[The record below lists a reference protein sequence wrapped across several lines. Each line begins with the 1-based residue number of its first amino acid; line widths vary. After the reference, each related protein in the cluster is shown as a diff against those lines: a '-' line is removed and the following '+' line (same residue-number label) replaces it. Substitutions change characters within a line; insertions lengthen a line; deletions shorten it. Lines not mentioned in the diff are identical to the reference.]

1 MNQLSDKVKG
11 IIYASITALLWGF
24 LAIALKVSLEDL
36 PPVSVVWFRF
46 TFAFVL
52 LALYF
57 LITSRK
63 QFGIFRKPPFIL
75 IVAGVMLGLNYLGFI
90 SGVHYTSPSNAQ
102 VFIQLGPVLFA
113 LSGIIIYR
121 EKVTWQ
127 NIAGFILVLGG
138 LTLFYSE
145 QIGQMLVVDRFYN
158 RGIAWVIFGAVAWS
172 VFATFQ
178 KKLVQSFSTGQLNM
192 FIYGLCALLFLP
204 FVDFDALPG
213 LSWGMWLLLVFLGL
227 NTLVAYGSLAM
238 AIKYLEANKV
248 SVIITLNPIITFIT
262 MAILGEMQVNWIAY
276 EHFSVAGVLGAITLL
291 SGALLVILFS
301 GRKKKREVKKNSIK
315 VQPEK

>member
-1 MNQLSDKVKG
+1 MNQLSDKAKG
-11 IIYASITALLWGF
+11 IIYASATALLWGF

-36 PPVSVVWFRF
+36 PPASVVWFRF

-57 LITSRK
+57 LVTSRK
-63 QFGIFRKPPFIL
+63 QFGIFRRPPFIL

-113 LSGIIIYR
+113 LSGIVIYR
-121 EKVTWQ
+121 EKITWQ
-127 NIAGFILVLGG
+127 NIAGFVLVLGG

-158 RGIAWVIFGAVAWS
+158 KGIAWVIFGAAAWS

-204 FVDFDALPG
+204 FVDFHALPG
-213 LSWGMWLLLVFLGL
+213 LSWGMWLLLAFLGL

-276 EHFSVAGVLGAITLL
+276 EHFSIAGVLGAITVL

-301 GRKKKREVKKNSIK
+301 GRKKKREIKKNAIK

>member
-262 MAILGEMQVNWIAY
+262 MAILGEMQVSWIAY
-276 EHFSVAGVLGAITLL
+276 EHFSAAGVAGAITVL

-301 GRKKKREVKKNSIK
+301 GRKSKGVKKKGEIK

>member
-1 MNQLSDKVKG
+1 MNHLSDKAKG
-11 IIYASITALLWGF
+11 IIYASVTALLWGF
-24 LAIALKVSLEDL
+24 LAIALKVSLSDL
-36 PPVSVVWFRF
+36 PPASVVWFRF

-52 LALYF
+52 LAVYF
-57 LITSRK
+57 LITSKK

-75 IVAGVMLGLNYLGFI
+75 IIAGVMLGINYLGFI
-90 SGVHYTSPSNAQ
+90 SGVNYTTPSNAQ

-113 LSGIIIYR
+113 LSGIIVYH

-127 NIAGFILVLGG
+127 NVTGFILVLGG
-138 LTLFYSE
+138 LTIFYSE

-158 RGIAWVIFGAVAWS
+158 KGIAWVIFGAVAWS

-178 KKLVQSFSTGQLNM
+178 KKLVRSFSTGQLNM

-204 FVDFDALPG
+204 FVDFKALPG
-213 LSWGMWLLLVFLGL
+213 LTWGMWFLLAFLGL

-248 SVIITLNPIITFIT
+248 SVIVTLNPIITFIT
-262 MAILGEMQVNWIAY
+262 MAVLGEMQVNWIAY
-276 EHFSVAGVLGAITLL
+276 EHFSATGVAGAVTVL
-291 SGALLVILFS
+291 SGALMVILFS
-301 GRKKKREVKKNSIK
+301 GRKKKRDKLSADITEQK
-315 VQPEK
+315 